1 MSDFFGKRRALMREA
16 GDPIPAHPLHDPAA
30 LAQWEAMLAEE
41 LGEFSRALAAYRGV
55 DTRDADA
62 LLQAQAGLCAEGVDV
77 LNVVSGLLI
86 AQGLPLEAMFDAIHA
101 ANLAKCAAG
110 RNAQG
115 KLVKPAHW
123 QEADKA
129 GVIRASLAKS

>member
-16 GDPIPAHPLHDPAA
+16 GDPAPARPRHEPAA

-41 LGEFSRALAAYRGV
+41 LGEFSRALAAYHQADV
-55 DTRDADA
+55 HDADA
-62 LLQAQAGLCAEGVDV
+62 LVHAQAELCAEGVDL

-101 ANLAKCAAG
+101 ANLAKCASG
-110 RNAQG
+110 RDARG
-115 KLVKPAHW
+115 KLVKPGHW
-123 QEADKA
+123 QGADKA
-129 GVIRASLAKS
+129 GVIRAALAKS